1 MLDPV
6 LALQNILYVIQYTLQ
21 QLVKSSDELL
31 LISLKAPSKE
41 ILLKSS
47 DLRLQ
52 CLDPNY

>member
-6 LALQNILYVIQYTLQ
+6 LALQNVFYVIQYTLQ

>member
-6 LALQNILYVIQYTLQ
+6 LALQNIFYVIQYTLQ

-31 LISLKAPSKE
+31 LISLKAPRKE